1 MDEAH
6 PQPTVFEGELKSY
19 QLKVNSHAI
28 TCSEFKLTCTYVC
41 LLIEFGACVASGGWV
56 PMGQG
61 AAIAITP
68 QGGRTPTGLPTCN
81 PATSP
86 PVPTPPPPHYTTIAP
101 VILRLKQGKKKNP
114 KKEGETLN
122 QESRGRQENQE
133 KRYTTYT
140 TRMPRHALLTKLRV
154 HCKQNVGTWPVHVPK
169 QHTTGQE
176 SAPML
181 LNNGKRYKCNSTTK
195 SQHATKERQ
204 NTRDHS
210 S

>member
-1 MDEAH
+1 
-6 PQPTVFEGELKSY
+6 
-19 QLKVNSHAI
+19 
-28 TCSEFKLTCTYVC
+28 
-41 LLIEFGACVASGGWV
+41 
-56 PMGQG
+56 MGQG
-61 AAIAITP
+61 AATAITP

-81 PATSP
+81 LATSP
-86 PVPTPPPPHYTTIAP
+86 PPPTIAP
-101 VILRLKQGKKKNP
+101 VILRLKQGKKNP

-122 QESRGRQENQE
+122 QESRGREENQE

-154 HCKQNVGTWPVHVPK
+154 HCKQNVGTWLVHVPK

-181 LNNGKRYKCNSTTK
+181 LNNGKRYKCNSTTN
-195 SQHATKERQ
+195 SQHATKEHQ

>member
-1 MDEAH
+1 MYLCLPAYWVWCLCRKWRLGAH
-6 PQPTVFEGELKSY
+6 GPGGCNCNYTPRWKNTHRPTNLQP
-19 QLKVNSHAI
+19 SH
-28 TCSEFKLTCTYVC
+28 E
-41 LLIEFGACVASGGWV
+41 
-56 PMGQG
+56 
-61 AAIAITP
+61 
-68 QGGRTPTGLPTCN
+68 
-81 PATSP
+81 SP
-86 PVPTPPPPHYTTIAP
+86 PLCPAPPPPPLQHLSYWGWN
-101 VILRLKQGKKKNP
+101 KEKKNP

-122 QESRGRQENQE
+122 QESRGREENQE

-154 HCKQNVGTWPVHVPK
+154 HCKQNVGTWLVHVPK

-181 LNNGKRYKCNSTTK
+181 LNNGKHYKCNSTTN

>member
-1 MDEAH
+1 MFACLLSLVPVSQVEVGCPWARGLRLQLHPKVEEH
-6 PQPTVFEGELKSY
+6 PQAY
-19 QLKVNSHAI
+19 Q
-28 TCSEFKLTCTYVC
+28 
-41 LLIEFGACVASGGWV
+41 
-56 PMGQG
+56 
-61 AAIAITP
+61 
-68 QGGRTPTGLPTCN
+68 
-81 PATSP
+81 PATQP
-86 PVPTPPPPHYTTIAP
+86 RVPLCPAPPPPHYSTCYTEAET
-101 VILRLKQGKKKNP
+101 RKKKNP

-122 QESRGRQENQE
+122 HESRGREENQE

-181 LNNGKRYKCNSTTK
+181 LNNGKCYKCNSATN
-195 SQHATKERQ
+195 SQYATKECQ

>member
-1 MDEAH
+1 MFA
-6 PQPTVFEGELKSY
+6 
-19 QLKVNSHAI
+19 
-28 TCSEFKLTCTYVC
+28 C
-41 LLIEFGACVASGGWV
+41 LLSLV
-56 PMGQG
+56 PVSQVEVGCPWARGRRLQLHPKVED
-61 AAIAITP
+61 P
-68 QGGRTPTGLPTCN
+68 QAYQ
-81 PATSP
+81 PATQPRVPLCPAP
-86 PVPTPPPPHYTTIAP
+86 PTIAP
-101 VILRLKQGKKKNP
+101 DILIILRLKQGKKNP

-122 QESRGRQENQE
+122 QESRGWQENQE

-169 QHTTGQE
+169 HHTTGQE

-195 SQHATKERQ
+195 SQHATKECQ

>member
-1 MDEAH
+1 MFACLLSLVPVSQVEVGCPWARGLRLQLHPKVEEH
-6 PQPTVFEGELKSY
+6 PQAY
-19 QLKVNSHAI
+19 Q
-28 TCSEFKLTCTYVC
+28 
-41 LLIEFGACVASGGWV
+41 
-56 PMGQG
+56 
-61 AAIAITP
+61 
-68 QGGRTPTGLPTCN
+68 
-81 PATSP
+81 PATQP
-86 PVPTPPPPHYTTIAP
+86 RVPLCPAPPPRPPPTIAP
-101 VILRLKQGKKKNP
+101 VILRLKQGKKNP

-122 QESRGRQENQE
+122 QESRGREENQE
-133 KRYTTYT
+133 KRYT

-181 LNNGKRYKCNSTTK
+181 LNNGKCYKCNSTTK

-204 NTRDHS
+204 NTWDHS